1 MSETNTYVITS
12 YYVLRIHV
20 HGGRVDGADVVS
32 VQKGVAEHAD
42 GDTEE
47 QPGRHARLSLRH
59 HVSPGP
65 HTPTSTCHVTR
76 DNNVT

>member
-1 MSETNTYVITS
+1 MIKRLVYPTQTYIS
-12 YYVLRIHV
+12 PYP
-20 HGGRVDGADVVS
+20 GGRVDGADVVS

-59 HVSPGP
+59 RVSPGP
-65 HTPTSTCHVTR
+65 HTPTSTCHVKR